1 MTDAQCLA
9 TRTELLSRARLLPLN
24 NPVRLRCERMAKYLL
39 GMTGDDPILRA
50 HAWELYEAEKADLAN
65 YMAGTGAY
73 DPANTID
80 VLAYVKAQREAV

>member
-9 TRTELLSRARLLPLN
+9 TRTELLSRARLLP
-24 NPVRLRCERMAKYLL
+24 PDHPMRLRCERMAKHLL
-39 GMTGDDPILRA
+39 GMTGDDAVRRA
-50 HAWELYEAEKADLAN
+50 HAWDCYEAEKSDLAN
-65 YMAGTGAY
+65 YIAGTGAY